1 MNNSIYSSTKQLLQT
16 ENCVVWPSL
25 GAFVVERKHAR
36 ILENG
41 EALAPV
47 RFVSFNKKLT
57 QSDGM
62 LLNTIALAN
71 GIKYDEAENVYT
83 AFTDFFK
90 SELKSNKTL
99 TVGELGSFYY
109 DNGHLSF
116 SANEALNIGLEE
128 DFGLSNFKLSPVE
141 EDSSKVRSLTISPKL
156 KWAAVIAIPLLTSA
170 IWAGNSFDGNL
181 ASIINFNTPGIYKSV
196 ETPNSI
202 DNINIDAMLDTPS
215 LPEAYF
221 SNTHSLMSLD
231 DSQVVVEN
239 SDLIEQLSTQHLL
252 VVGCFRSLEN
262 AESYRNSLND
272 NNAIVA
278 GEFKGLYRVS
288 YGSYNTKTEAL
299 KAMRKLRTNRKFK
312 NAWMSKF

>member
-71 GIKYDEAENVYT
+71 GLKYTEAESEYNTFVAY
-83 AFTDFFK
+83 FK
-90 SELKSNKTL
+90 NELRNNNAL
-99 TVGELGSFYY
+99 TVGELGTFYY

-116 SANEALNIGLEE
+116 STNEALNIGLEE
-128 DFGLSNFKLSPVE
+128 DFGLSNFKLTPVE
-141 EDSSKVRSLTISPKL
+141 NTNGKVRSLSISPKL
-156 KWAAVIAIPLLTSA
+156 KWAAVLAIPLLTSA

-181 ASIINFNTPGIYKSV
+181 ASIVNFNTPGIYKSV
-196 ETPNSI
+196 ETPSNI
-202 DNINIDAMLDTPS
+202 DNINVDSMLDTPS

-221 SNTHSLMSLD
+221 SNTHCLMSLD
-231 DSQVVVEN
+231 NSPVVVEN
-239 SDLIEQLSTQHLL
+239 SELIGQLSSQHLL

-272 NNAIVA
+272 ENVIVA

-288 YGSYNTKTEAL
+288 YGSYATKNEAL